1 MAIWAGAINL
11 EMILGPASLE
21 HKLRLMQKQLLE
33 MTDIPPQIQSKI
45 AMVTKALEQF
55 MTMDPDALE
64 SSFAE
69 QDESS
74 SSEKQFSSNPEE
86 IDDIES
92 GVNNAE
98 ECSESFDHLEIEH
111 STRETSFSLEDY
123 EEQYRKL
130 KEQHEE
136 ELAEVGKS
144 NDDDYSED
152 FDEEKSICE
161 SEAKLEEA
169 LRLEEER
176 RRKNEK
182 ILKLEKSW
190 QKLCTNTKTIHKWV
204 RSCEGCFCAI
214 KPSKWRKF
222 SLIFAAEMLCGA
234 LSVHARHSFECCS
247 ATLPVCETLMR
258 SIKC

>member
-1 MAIWAGAINL
+1 
-11 EMILGPASLE
+11 
-21 HKLRLMQKQLLE
+21 MQKQLLE
-33 MTDIPPQIQSKI
+33 MTDVPVQIQSKI

-86 IDDIES
+86 IDDTES

-98 ECSESFDHLEIEH
+98 ECSESFDHFEVEH
-111 STRETSFSLEDY
+111 STRETSFSLDDF

-130 KEQHEE
+130 KEQHEDE
-136 ELAEVGKS
+136 SAEVEKS

-152 FDEEKSICE
+152 FDDEKSICE
-161 SEAKLEEA
+161 SAVKSEEA
-169 LRLEEER
+169 LRLEEEKR
-176 RRKNEK
+176 KKNEK

-204 RSCEGCFCAI
+204 RSCEGCFRAI
-214 KPSKWRKF
+214 KPSKLLKF
-222 SLIFAAEMLCGA
+222 SLIFAAKMLCGDFPCTPDIVS
-234 LSVHARHSFECCS
+234 SVVRQLLLCVWNLNAFN
-247 ATLPVCETLMR
+247 
-258 SIKC
+258 

>member
-1 MAIWAGAINL
+1 
-11 EMILGPASLE
+11 
-21 HKLRLMQKQLLE
+21 MQKQLLE
-33 MTDIPPQIQSKI
+33 MTDIPVHIQSKI

-86 IDDIES
+86 IDDVES

-136 ELAEVGKS
+136 EPAEVEKS

-161 SEAKLEEA
+161 SEAKSEEA

-190 QKLCTNTKTIHKWV
+190 QKLCTNTKTIHK
-204 RSCEGCFCAI
+204 
-214 KPSKWRKF
+214 
-222 SLIFAAEMLCGA
+222 
-234 LSVHARHSFECCS
+234 
-247 ATLPVCETLMR
+247 
-258 SIKC
+258 

>member
-1 MAIWAGAINL
+1 
-11 EMILGPASLE
+11 
-21 HKLRLMQKQLLE
+21 MQKQLLE
-33 MTDIPPQIQSKI
+33 MTDVPVQIQSKI

-69 QDESS
+69 ERDESS
-74 SSEKQFSSNPEE
+74 SSEKQFSSNAEE
-86 IDDIES
+86 IDDVES

-98 ECSESFDHLEIEH
+98 ECSESFDRFEIEH
-111 STRETSFSLEDY
+111 STRETSFSFDDY

-130 KEQHEE
+130 KEQREDE
-136 ELAEVGKS
+136 PAEVEKA

-152 FDEEKSICE
+152 FDEEKSTCE
-161 SEAKLEEA
+161 SEAKSEEA

-190 QKLCTNTKTIHKWV
+190 QKLCTNTKTIHK
-204 RSCEGCFCAI
+204 
-214 KPSKWRKF
+214 
-222 SLIFAAEMLCGA
+222 
-234 LSVHARHSFECCS
+234 
-247 ATLPVCETLMR
+247 
-258 SIKC
+258 